1 MIMLANWKPLALVA
15 IGVVTMLWLGPHN
28 DSSESYSNSEL
39 AMNAPSAAGCVARR
53 GARCTIDIR
62 YAYPAADLFVLSE
75 DTYF

>member
-1 MIMLANWKPLALVA
+1 MLANWKTLALVA
-15 IGVVTMLWLGPHN
+15 IDVVTMLWLGPHN
-28 DSSESYSNSEL
+28 DSGESYSNSEF
-39 AMNAPSAAGCVARR
+39 AMNAPPAPGCVAHR